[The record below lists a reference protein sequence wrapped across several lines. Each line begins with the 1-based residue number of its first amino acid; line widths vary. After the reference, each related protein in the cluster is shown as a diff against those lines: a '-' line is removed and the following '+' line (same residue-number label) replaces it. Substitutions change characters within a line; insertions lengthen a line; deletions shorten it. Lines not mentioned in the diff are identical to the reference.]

1 MFIKGSFSKNINIL
15 KMSMDTALLRRNVI
29 ANNLANSETPNFK
42 RSVINFEA
50 QLKRAL
56 DSEKVRQPYQHVTD
70 QRHIPFYR
78 PMDYRSV
85 TPRRVLDYL
94 TTAKNNGNNV
104 DMEEEMMQALQN
116 QLRYQ
121 TMVSIVN
128 SEFGRVNLVLR

>member
-1 MFIKGSFSKNINIL
+1 
-15 KMSMDTALLRRNVI
+15 
-29 ANNLANSETPNFK
+29 
-42 RSVINFEA
+42 
-50 QLKRAL
+50 
-56 DSEKVRQPYQHVTD
+56 VTD
-70 QRHIPFYR
+70 PRHIPFYR

-121 TMVSIVN
+121 TMVSIIN